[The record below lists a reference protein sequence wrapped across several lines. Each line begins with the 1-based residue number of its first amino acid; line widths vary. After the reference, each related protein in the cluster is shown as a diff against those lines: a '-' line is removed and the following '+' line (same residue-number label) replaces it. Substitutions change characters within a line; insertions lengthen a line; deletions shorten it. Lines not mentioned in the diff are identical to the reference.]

1 MLSVAILYVIIFV
14 FNFYSSFVLSND
26 LICQWV
32 ETTGYLHDLS
42 GVFVISVRTHL
53 LRFFSKEAAEYIRI
67 ISMEKRR
74 IKLTVIED
82 TGR

>member
-53 LRFFSKEAAEYIRI
+53 LRVFFERG
-67 ISMEKRR
+67 
-74 IKLTVIED
+74 
-82 TGR
+82 GRVYTYHQHGETAN